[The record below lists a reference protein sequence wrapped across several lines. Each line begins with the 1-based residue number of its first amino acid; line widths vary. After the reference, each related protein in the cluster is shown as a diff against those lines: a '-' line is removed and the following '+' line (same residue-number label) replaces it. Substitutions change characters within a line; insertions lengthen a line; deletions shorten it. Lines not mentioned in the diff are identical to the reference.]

1 MEQLPQM
8 IVTFCFNSGLSPHCN
23 GSDCGYSSSMEGSET
38 GSREGSD
45 VACTEGICN
54 HDENGGFGKKFMLF
68 QHVQNFLVSKEN
80 MPCLLQ
86 EMMPAS
92 IAATTKRR
100 MEIAAWSAG
109 LIQKKATQKAKT
121 KRRKRKVKL

>member
-1 MEQLPQM
+1 MHF
-8 IVTFCFNSGLSPHCN
+8 VSGLSPHCN

-54 HDENGGFGKKFMLF
+54 HDENGRFDKNVLLGLGYTKLNMSEKKI
-68 QHVQNFLVSKEN
+68 
-80 MPCLLQ
+80 PCVLQ
-86 EMMPAS
+86 EMIRVS
-92 IAATTKRR
+92 IAVTTKRR
-100 MEIAAWSAG
+100 TEIAAWNVG
-109 LIQKKATQKAKT
+109 LIRKRIAQKAKT